1 MVIFNSYIIHNQV
14 GTRPNFRLSHWSI
27 DPVVVPLWSQW
38 SQWFLFGFQGGRQRW
53 CSNSGLNVVIALENS
68 AATTVWEY
76 VMERTEGEA
85 VEWCGMFFSTNKD
98 GMAHATMIHNVGL
111 AVDRWNTVLSASF
124 WLGELPSDMD
134 FSRCKYWVLC
144 VQQGFAYAE
153 AVEVRA
159 QACLPGA

>member
-14 GTRPNFRLSHWSI
+14 GKHGPISGFPIGPST
-27 DPVVVPLWSQW
+27 PLWSRCGPNG
-38 SQWFLFGFQGGRQRW
+38 SDFK
-53 CSNSGLNVVIALENS
+53 VVAKDD
-68 AATTVWEY
+68 AATVASTLWSPWRRAASVGN

-85 VEWCGMFFSTNKD
+85 VEWCGMFFSPNKD
-98 GMAHATMIHNVGL
+98 GMAHAIMIHNVGL
-111 AVDRWNTVLSASF
+111 DVYRWNTVLSASF